1 MRGDV
6 HASAPFA
13 SACSLAHT
21 SPRHHAPAPALPG
34 GWTDY
39 DGREPVP
46 NHAIEDPVVGS
57 ILQSFTGDAK
67 RQGELWGWLKSV
79 VRDRDLARLKRDSL
93 TLDRAPAEVTSGF
106 LTLVL
111 PLLQSRDDVRV
122 RVMLREHREV
132 RTDIK
137 LLVEDR
143 TRTGTDRKA
152 AVAVWRSTG

>member
-1 MRGDV
+1 M
-6 HASAPFA
+6 
-13 SACSLAHT
+13 
-21 SPRHHAPAPALPG
+21 
-34 GWTDY
+34 
-39 DGREPVP
+39 
-46 NHAIEDPVVGS
+46 GS

>member
-1 MRGDV
+1 MMLQVWRTA
-6 HASAPFA
+6 ASRRVARPAGRQPPIPPHPCCRCSRAAAPH
-13 SACSLAHT
+13 L
-21 SPRHHAPAPALPG
+21 SPTRPPTPHRPRAAQA
-34 GWTDY
+34 
-39 DGREPVP
+39 
-46 NHAIEDPVVGS
+46 
-57 ILQSFTGDAK
+57 
-67 RQGELWGWLKSV
+67 ELWGWLKSV

-111 PLLQSRDDVRV
+111 PLLQSREDVRV
-122 RVMLREHREV
+122 KVLLREHREV